1 MGIVIHEGSRLIA
14 WIFGFGMTLLGGYS
28 LRDFIKEFKDAKKEK
43 HLTLWAILEFSF
55 EILTLNTIGWFIL
68 FLAGLLILIALS
80 IDFFRIVLN

>member
-1 MGIVIHEGSRLIA
+1 MGLVIHEGSRLIA
-14 WIFGFGMTLLGGYS
+14 WILGFGMTLLGVYS
-28 LRDFIKEFKDAKKEK
+28 LRDFNKEFKAAKKEK

-80 IDFFRIVLN
+80 IDFFRTVLS